1 MGLAFA
7 LRPIRSL
14 FDRPPQPAPANPH
27 SFVEVLGC
35 SHHKRFRTIY
45 SLSTSNNLNFF
56 IGRRKWVLYALIYIA
71 PKTRGALRVPNTD

>member
-1 MGLAFA
+1 MGPFC
-7 LRPIRSL
+7 SL
-14 FDRPPQPAPANPH
+14 FDRPPRLAPANPH

-35 SHHKRFRTIY
+35 RHHKHYRAIY
-45 SLSTSNNLNFF
+45 SLGANKNLDFF

>member
-14 FDRPPQPAPANPH
+14 FDRPPQPAPANPLA
-27 SFVEVLGC
+27 FVEVVGC
-35 SHHKRFRTIY
+35 RHHKHYRTIY
-45 SLSTSNNLNFF
+45 SPSANNNRHFF
-56 IGRRKWVLYALIYIA
+56 TGRRKWVLYALIYIA